1 MRNKR
6 TPKRFAPEVLTLYR
20 RARELHPNGDAFRD
34 AYMDLHIALGRT
46 PWDMD
51 LFDALDEHR
60 DTEITSAMVN
70 ATRGHPVVA
79 QWGLIK
85 AARDLGL
92 ELERLDRDE
101 AQRPA

>member
-70 ATRGHPVVA
+70 ATRGDCVNA
-79 QWGLIK
+79 QWGLTK